1 MSIALHRFS
10 LKDAV
15 MKYFQEIFYLSKSKV
30 LKESF
35 SALKKIKYTV
45 FVMTQ
50 AVREIEDCERS
61 EGREGSLG

>member
-1 MSIALHRFS
+1 
-10 LKDAV
+10 
-15 MKYFQEIFYLSKSKV
+15 MKYFREIFYLSKSKV